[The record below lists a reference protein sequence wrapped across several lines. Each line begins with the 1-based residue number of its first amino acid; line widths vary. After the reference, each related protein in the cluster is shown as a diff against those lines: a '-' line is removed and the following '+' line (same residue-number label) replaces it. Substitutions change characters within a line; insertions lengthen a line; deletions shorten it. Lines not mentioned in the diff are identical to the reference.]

1 MRVPPEVELEGLDL
15 AETGVLAYPNFSL
28 TGTYGVSR
36 AEDGLHA
43 PRRSETGAPV
53 AGS

>member
-1 MRVPPEVELEGLDL
+1 MRVSAEVELEGLDL

-28 TGTYGVSR
+28 TGTYGTMR
-36 AEDGLHA
+36 MDGVHT
-43 PRRSETGAPV
+43 PHRSEIQSPV